1 MVVPSFSTFEVEIH
15 ILGISFTGYG
25 IFKAELCSHIH
36 PCVSLSRVH
45 YIWSAQPSGSLLYHS
60 LVS

>member
-1 MVVPSFSTFEVEIH
+1 MVVPSFSAFKVEIY
-15 ILGISFTGYG
+15 ILSISFTGYG
-25 IFKAELCSHIH
+25 IFKAVLCRDIP
-36 PCVSLSRVH
+36 PCVSLSRVY